1 MKKLLKFRIKHSY
14 NKLSKYCKGNQ
25 KTKHKR
31 TEEIKNKKR
40 KKVYIQK
47 LKIYF

>member
-31 TEEIKNKKR
+31 TEEINEFLI
-40 KKVYIQK
+40 VS
-47 LKIYF
+47 LNV